1 METENQFILC
11 LDRSE
16 AMKSKVKLA
25 SELVLKFVINCEANE
40 YKISKKLSF
49 TRAESR
55 LLKFFNFQE
64 EQTGIELARS
74 LSLTKS
80 RITFLINS
88 LLKKGIITR
97 KPNPKDRRFLLIRL
111 TEKGKT
117 SLEKLNY
124 LTIQNCTKQFSA
136 FDDKELDSF
145 IHLISKI
152 LYQK

>member
-1 METENQFILC
+1 
-11 LDRSE
+11 
-16 AMKSKVKLA
+16 MKGKVKLA
-25 SELVLKFVINCEANE
+25 SEMVLKFVIHCETNE
-40 YKISKKLSF
+40 YKISKNLGF

-55 LLKFFNFQE
+55 LLKFFNFRE

-88 LLKKGIITR
+88 LLQKGAITR
-97 KPNPKDRRFLLIRL
+97 TPDPKDRRFLIIRL
-111 TEKGKT
+111 TKKGKA

-124 LTIQNCTKQFSA
+124 LTVQNCTKQFSV
-136 FDDKELDSF
+136 FDDEELDSF

-152 LYQK
+152 LNDK